1 MATCVF
7 DEIESK
13 LEAGTGDKDSK
24 QETLAASENKS
35 EKNAPPPI
43 ASVPQGKTWEPNDLL
58 LAGIVLAIVIL
69 SCTALV
75 YAARH

>member
-13 LEAGTGDKDSK
+13 LETSIGEKDGAK
-24 QETLAASENKS
+24 ETLTASEDKS
-35 EKNAPPPI
+35 EKDAPSPT
-43 ASVPQGKTWEPNDLL
+43 ALVANGKTWEPKDLL
-58 LAGIVLAIVIL
+58 LAGIVVAILIL

>member
-13 LEAGTGDKDSK
+13 LEAGTGEKDGKKEALTSSVNK
-24 QETLAASENKS
+24 NEKDAPSPTAST
-35 EKNAPPPI
+35 
-43 ASVPQGKTWEPNDLL
+43 PQGKTWEPSDLL
-58 LAGIVLAIVIL
+58 LAGIVVAIVIL